1 MDSVATTTIKSSSI
15 VEKIDDQSQE
25 KKLEIEKNKYLFRE
39 KCFLCKKLNPNP
51 LDFTS
56 SSSSTSSSTS
66 SDNSDNENNNN
77 NIYIKNTFKK
87 LTKLPLWMCHECKI
101 RCKEEEDNKFHL
113 EKVSFF
119 FFYLSFLYH
128 SNA

>member
-1 MDSVATTTIKSSSI
+1 MDSIASTTSI
-15 VEKIDDQSQE
+15 EKKDDQSQE

-56 SSSSTSSSTS
+56 SSSSSASSSASS
-66 SDNSDNENNNN
+66 SDNSDNENNN

-113 EKVSFF
+113 EKV
-119 FFYLSFLYH
+119 
-128 SNA
+128 N